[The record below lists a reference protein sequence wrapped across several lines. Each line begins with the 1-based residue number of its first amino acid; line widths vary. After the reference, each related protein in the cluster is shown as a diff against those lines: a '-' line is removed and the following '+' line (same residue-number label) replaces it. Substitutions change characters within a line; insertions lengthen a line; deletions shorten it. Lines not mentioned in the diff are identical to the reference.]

1 MKVKLDMSLGNFG
14 VEKLTELR
22 KKFEDF
28 CVIPSDSSK
37 LISIGLPQKP
47 GAMLCEIQ

>member
-1 MKVKLDMSLGNFG
+1 MKVKLHMSLGNLG

-22 KKFEDF
+22 KNIKDF

-37 LISIGLPQKP
+37 LIFIGLPQKP
-47 GAMLCEIQ
+47 GAMLCDIQ